1 MRQDTLTNRKYYDI
15 IGYIAKSKKKDKSLY
30 DRAKNYLKQLNPDWD
45 DVKLETHILWDVR
58 EYFVRTHKNK
68 SAI

>member
-1 MRQDTLTNRKYYDI
+1 MRQDTRVNRKYYDI
-15 IGYIAKSKKKDKSLY
+15 IGHIAKTKKKDKSLY
-30 DRAKNYLKQLNPDWD
+30 DRAKNYLRQLNPEWD

-58 EYFVRTHKNK
+58 QYFVHMHKNK